1 MNKFFEQI
9 WRSSFNVYSLVL
21 FPFSLIFFIII
32 KIRRTLYKYGILV
45 KYKSPTPLIIIG
57 NITIGGTGK
66 TPFVIWL
73 ANHLANK
80 GLKVGVISSGYKS
93 TSKTPEIVNKN
104 SNANQVGDEAVLIA
118 KHTDSIVVSGGSR
131 VDATKLL
138 MSIRIN
144 DIILHDDGLQH
155 YKLERDYEIILVNSK
170 NPFGNGLLLPA
181 GPLRE
186 PKSRLEDADIV
197 AYTNDNNES
206 TYSIAS
212 VSNSVINSVS
222 KESKNIEDFTSK
234 KIHLVTGIASM
245 EMIIENLIS
254 YKIQCIPHKYDDHHI
269 YDGSEVIFDDNH
281 PVFITQKDYVKLS
294 DINNKN
300 IWIIDH
306 KVKPNELLIT
316 KLNSDLNHLL
326 NI

>member
-9 WRSSFNVYSLVL
+9 WYSSFNVYSLVL
-21 FPFSLIFFIII
+21 FPFSLIFLIII
-32 KIRRTLYKYGILV
+32 KIRITLYKYCVLV

-66 TPFVIWL
+66 TPFVIWF
-73 ANHLANK
+73 ANHLAGK

-138 MSIRIN
+138 TSISIN

-186 PKSRLEDADIV
+186 PKSRLEDTDIV
-197 AYTNDNNES
+197 AFTNSSNES
-206 TYSIAS
+206 SYSIAS
-212 VSNSVINSVS
+212 VSNSVVNSVS

-245 EMIIENLIS
+245 EMIIENLIN

>member
-21 FPFSLIFFIII
+21 FPFSLIFFIIT

-138 MSIRIN
+138 TSISIN

-170 NPFGNGLLLPA
+170 NLFGNGLLLPA

-212 VSNSVINSVS
+212 VSNSVVNSVS

>member
-138 MSIRIN
+138 TSISIN

-170 NPFGNGLLLPA
+170 NLFGNGLLLPA

-212 VSNSVINSVS
+212 VSNSVVNSVS

>member
-9 WRSSFNVYSLVL
+9 WHSSFNVYSLFL

-32 KIRRTLYKYGILV
+32 KIRRTLYKYRILA
-45 KYKSPTPLIIIG
+45 KYKSPIPLIIIG

-73 ANHLANK
+73 ANHLASK

-104 SNANQVGDEAVLIA
+104 SSANQVGDEAVLIA

-138 MSIRIN
+138 TSISIN

-186 PKSRLEDADIV
+186 PKSRLEDTDIV
-197 AYTNDNNES
+197 AFTNNSNES
-206 TYSIAS
+206 GYSIAS
-212 VSNSVINSVS
+212 VSNSVVNSVS

-269 YDGSEVIFDDNH
+269 YNGSEVIFDDNH

-294 DINNKN
+294 NINNKN

>member
-138 MSIRIN
+138 TSISIN

-254 YKIQCIPHKYDDHHI
+254 YKIQCIPHKYNDHHI

-316 KLNSDLNHLL
+316 KLNSDLNNLL

>member
-73 ANHLANK
+73 ANHLANE

-138 MSIRIN
+138 TSISIN

-212 VSNSVINSVS
+212 VSNSVVNSVS

-300 IWIIDH
+300 IWVIDH

>member
-104 SNANQVGDEAVLIA
+104 SDANQVGDEAVLIA

-138 MSIRIN
+138 TSISIN

-170 NPFGNGLLLPA
+170 NLFGNGLLLPA

-212 VSNSVINSVS
+212 VSNSVVNSVS

>member
-9 WRSSFNVYSLVL
+9 WYSSFNVYSLVL

-138 MSIRIN
+138 TSISIN

-170 NPFGNGLLLPA
+170 NLFGNGLLLPA

-212 VSNSVINSVS
+212 VSNSVVNSVS

-254 YKIQCIPHKYDDHHI
+254 YKIQCIPHKYDDHHM

>member
-170 NPFGNGLLLPA
+170 NLFGNGLLLPA

-212 VSNSVINSVS
+212 VSNSVVNSVS

-254 YKIQCIPHKYDDHHI
+254 YKIQCIPHKYNDHHI

>member
-45 KYKSPTPLIIIG
+45 KYKSSTPLIIIG

-138 MSIRIN
+138 TSISIN

-170 NPFGNGLLLPA
+170 NLFGNGLLLPA

-212 VSNSVINSVS
+212 VSNSVVNSVS

>member
-254 YKIQCIPHKYDDHHI
+254 YKIQCIPHKYNDHHI

-316 KLNSDLNHLL
+316 KLNSDLNNLL

>member
-316 KLNSDLNHLL
+316 KLNSDLNNLL

>member
-9 WRSSFNVYSLVL
+9 WYSSFNVYSLVL

-212 VSNSVINSVS
+212 VSNSVVNSVS

-254 YKIQCIPHKYDDHHI
+254 YKIQCIPHKYNDHHI

-316 KLNSDLNHLL
+316 KLNSDLNNLL

>member
-138 MSIRIN
+138 TSISIN

-155 YKLERDYEIILVNSK
+155 YKLERDYEIILVNRK
-170 NPFGNGLLLPA
+170 NLFGNGLLLPA

-212 VSNSVINSVS
+212 VSNSVVNSVS

-234 KIHLVTGIASM
+234 KIHLVTGIASL

-254 YKIQCIPHKYDDHHI
+254 YKIQCIPHKYDDHHM

>member
-138 MSIRIN
+138 TSISIN

-170 NPFGNGLLLPA
+170 NLFGNGLLLPA

-254 YKIQCIPHKYDDHHI
+254 YKIQCIPHKYNDHHI

>member
-93 TSKTPEIVNKN
+93 TSKNPEIVNKN

-138 MSIRIN
+138 TSISIN
-144 DIILHDDGLQH
+144 DIILHDNGLQH

-170 NPFGNGLLLPA
+170 NLFGNGLLLPA

-197 AYTNDNNES
+197 AFTNSSNES
-206 TYSIAS
+206 SYSVAS
-212 VSNSVINSVS
+212 VSNSVVNSVS

>member
-9 WRSSFNVYSLVL
+9 WYSRFNVYSLFL

-32 KIRRTLYKYGILV
+32 KIRRTLYKYRILA
-45 KYKSPTPLIIIG
+45 KYKSSIPLIIIG

-73 ANHLANK
+73 ANHLVNK

-118 KHTDSIVVSGGSR
+118 KYTDSIVVSGGNR

-138 MSIRIN
+138 TSISIN

-212 VSNSVINSVS
+212 VSNSVVNSVS

-254 YKIQCIPHKYDDHHI
+254 YKIQCIPHKYNDHHI

>member
-138 MSIRIN
+138 TSISIN

-170 NPFGNGLLLPA
+170 NLFGNGLLLPA

-212 VSNSVINSVS
+212 VSNSVVNSVS

-316 KLNSDLNHLL
+316 KLNSDLTHIL

>member
-138 MSIRIN
+138 TSISIN

-212 VSNSVINSVS
+212 VSNSVVNSVS

-254 YKIQCIPHKYDDHHI
+254 YKIQCIPHKYDDHHM

>member
-138 MSIRIN
+138 TSISIN

-170 NPFGNGLLLPA
+170 NLFGNGLLLPA

-197 AYTNDNNES
+197 AFTNSSNES
-206 TYSIAS
+206 SYSIAS
-212 VSNSVINSVS
+212 VSNSVVNSVS
-222 KESKNIEDFTSK
+222 KESKNIEDFTLK

-269 YDGSEVIFDDNH
+269 YDGSEVIFEDNH

>member
-212 VSNSVINSVS
+212 VSNSVVNSVS

-254 YKIQCIPHKYDDHHI
+254 YKIQCIPHKYNDHHI

>member
-254 YKIQCIPHKYDDHHI
+254 YKIQCIPHKYNDHHI

>member
-1 MNKFFEQI
+1 M
-9 WRSSFNVYSLVL
+9 
-21 FPFSLIFFIII
+21 
-32 KIRRTLYKYGILV
+32 
-45 KYKSPTPLIIIG
+45 
-57 NITIGGTGK
+57 
-66 TPFVIWL
+66 
-73 ANHLANK
+73 
-80 GLKVGVISSGYKS
+80 
-93 TSKTPEIVNKN
+93 
-104 SNANQVGDEAVLIA
+104 
-118 KHTDSIVVSGGSR
+118 
-131 VDATKLL
+131 
-138 MSIRIN
+138 
-144 DIILHDDGLQH
+144 
-155 YKLERDYEIILVNSK
+155 
-170 NPFGNGLLLPA
+170 PA

-212 VSNSVINSVS
+212 VSNSVVNSVS

-294 DINNKN
+294 NINNKN

>member
-9 WRSSFNVYSLVL
+9 WYSSFNVYSLVL
-21 FPFSLIFFIII
+21 FPFSLIFLIII

-138 MSIRIN
+138 TSISIN

-155 YKLERDYEIILVNSK
+155 YKIERDYEIILINSK
-170 NPFGNGLLLPA
+170 NLFGNGLLLPA

-186 PKSRLEDADIV
+186 SKSRLEDADIV

-212 VSNSVINSVS
+212 ISNSVVNSVS
-222 KESKNIEDFTSK
+222 EESKNIEDFTLM

-254 YKIQCIPHKYDDHHI
+254 YKIQCLPHKYDDHHI
-269 YDGSEVIFDDNH
+269 FDGSEVIFDDNH

-306 KVKPNELLIT
+306 KIKPNKLLIS
-316 KLNSDLNHLL
+316 KLNSDLSHLL

>member
-138 MSIRIN
+138 TSISIN

-212 VSNSVINSVS
+212 VSNSVVNSVS
-222 KESKNIEDFTSK
+222 KESKNIEDFNSK
-234 KIHLVTGIASM
+234 KIHLVTGIASL

>member
-9 WRSSFNVYSLVL
+9 WYSSFNVYSLFL

-93 TSKTPEIVNKN
+93 TSKNPEIVNKN

-118 KHTDSIVVSGGSR
+118 KHTDSVVVSGGSR

-138 MSIRIN
+138 TSISIN

-170 NPFGNGLLLPA
+170 NLFGNGLLLPA

-212 VSNSVINSVS
+212 VSNSVVNSVS

>member
-138 MSIRIN
+138 TSISIN

-212 VSNSVINSVS
+212 VSNSVVNSVS

>member
-104 SNANQVGDEAVLIA
+104 SDANQVGDEAVLIA

-234 KIHLVTGIASM
+234 KIHLVTGIASL

-306 KVKPNELLIT
+306 KVEPNELLIT

>member
-9 WRSSFNVYSLVL
+9 WYSSFNVYSLVL
-21 FPFSLIFFIII
+21 FPFSLIFLIII

-138 MSIRIN
+138 TSISIN

-155 YKLERDYEIILVNSK
+155 YKIERDYEIILINSK
-170 NPFGNGLLLPA
+170 NLFGNGLLLPA

-186 PKSRLEDADIV
+186 SKSRLEDADIV

-212 VSNSVINSVS
+212 ISNSVVNSVS
-222 KESKNIEDFTSK
+222 EESKNIEDFT
-234 KIHLVTGIASM
+234 LM
-245 EMIIENLIS
+245 
-254 YKIQCIPHKYDDHHI
+254 KIQLDPVDITEILHGCGQILIYIKLMNFILQKY
-269 YDGSEVIFDDNH
+269 
-281 PVFITQKDYVKLS
+281 
-294 DINNKN
+294 
-300 IWIIDH
+300 
-306 KVKPNELLIT
+306 
-316 KLNSDLNHLL
+316 LN
-326 NI
+326 

>member
-9 WRSSFNVYSLVL
+9 WYSNFNVYSLIL
-21 FPFSLIFFIII
+21 FPFSLIFLIII
-32 KIRRTLYKYGILV
+32 KIRIILYRYGILV
-45 KYKSPTPLIIIG
+45 KYKSPIPLIIIG

-66 TPFVIWL
+66 TPFTIWL
-73 ANHLANK
+73 ANHLTKK

-93 TSKTPEIVNKN
+93 TSKTPKIVREN

-118 KHTDSIVVSGGSR
+118 KYTDSIVVSGGSR

-138 MSIRIN
+138 TKISIN

-155 YKLERDYEIILVNSK
+155 YKLERDYEIILINSK
-170 NPFGNGLLLPA
+170 NPFGNGLVLPA

-186 PKSRLEDADIV
+186 PKSRLDNTDIV
-197 AYTNDNNES
+197 AYTNNNDDS

-212 VSNSVINSVS
+212 ISNSVVNSVS
-222 KESKNIEDFTSK
+222 EESKNIKDFALK

-245 EMIIENLIS
+245 EMIIENLKS
-254 YKIQCIPHKYDDHHI
+254 YKIQCILHEYDDHYI
-269 YDGSEVIFDDNH
+269 FDGSEVIFDDNY

-294 DINNKN
+294 GINNKN

-306 KVKPNELLIT
+306 KVKPNNLLIT
-316 KLNSDLNHLL
+316 KLNSDLSHLL